1 MSLVTDSLPYP
12 IIDIHTHLEY
22 AGPDPTDAEMAT
34 MIRLAQRNGVMH
46 AIALG
51 NLISVGGW
59 YPQPEHIT
67 TINSN
72 TLNAMKRHPEFFTG
86 FCYVNPGHPTDFTLG
101 EIERCVVR
109 GGMKGLKFWIAVKAT
124 DKRHDPILRRVEEL
138 NIPILYHAWYKQT
151 PSDEPTG
158 ESTPA
163 EVADLARRF
172 PNVTII
178 MAHLTGDG
186 ARGVL
191 DIVDCPNVLI
201 DTSGGQPEAALVEYA
216 VRQLG
221 AERVIYGSDWP
232 IRDFGT
238 QVGRVLGAALTP
250 EQLRLILHD
259 NAVRVLRF
267 NPLARQN
274 AEAHR

>member
-1 MSLVTDSLPYP
+1 MGSAPPYP
-12 IIDIHTHLEY
+12 IIDIHTHLESG
-22 AGPDPTDAEMAT
+22 GPVPSEVEMET
-34 MIRLAQRNGVMH
+34 MIRLARRHGVEH
-46 AIALG
+46 SVVLG

-59 YPQPEHIT
+59 NPQPEHVT
-67 TINSN
+67 TVNSN
-72 TLNAMKRHPEFFTG
+72 TLAAMKRHPEFFTG
-86 FCYVNPGHPTDFTLG
+86 FCYVNVSHPPEFTLG

-109 GGMKGLKFWIAVKAT
+109 GGMKGLKFWVAVKAT
-124 DKRHDPILRRVEEL
+124 DRRHDPILRRVEEL
-138 NIPILYHAWYKQT
+138 NVPILYHAWYKQT
-151 PSDEPTG
+151 PNVEETG

-172 PNVTII
+172 PKVTII

-191 DIVDCPNVLI
+191 DIADCPNVLI

-267 NPLARQN
+267 NPVPQLAQ
-274 AEAHR
+274 EARR